1 MEDIIVNRKRRALL
15 TGLTIFLGTSVSST
29 DLIKTSNIN
38 EIEAAKLKTKLKAN
52 KKYPDVTKELD
63 ITSMEQYASNMLF
76 MNVTLKK
83 FYVKDY
89 SIDTKGKYH
98 LLLVPIKTSDQYF
111 LVIIDSDAKITKNQ
125 QISVQGFLN
134 GKTRI
139 DFSQGFNKK
148 YLDKKAVSILA
159 DNFTIYK

>member
-1 MEDIIVNRKRRALL
+1 
-15 TGLTIFLGTSVSST
+15 
-29 DLIKTSNIN
+29 
-38 EIEAAKLKTKLKAN
+38 
-52 KKYPDVTKELD
+52 
-63 ITSMEQYASNMLF
+63 MLF